1 LPPAATEFP
10 VAGTTPL
17 LQFPL
22 PDRSQLQLLPHSP
35 LPAPAPYTAVIES
48 LTEIREPA
56 SRPVM
61 PVHTRCVVRPCPP
74 PVPGTHIMALRPSFV
89 PQCVVLPSPPASSLP
104 HVPGPDSDLVRTASP
119 TVTRLL
125 ATVVS
130 DPSFE
135 SAAASALVAELVD
148 FSALCRLDYA
158 ASLVLDSSCP
168 SFVGSELA
176 VYCDVL
182 EDE

>member
-10 VAGTTPL
+10 VAGTTPP

-74 PVPGTHIMALRPSFV
+74 PVPGTHIMAL
-89 PQCVVLPSPPASSLP
+89 L
-104 HVPGPDSDLVRTASP
+104 
-119 TVTRLL
+119 
-125 ATVVS
+125 VS